1 MIAQFVSINEPAEV
15 CSPHGPLSIA
25 APANCYSLTLFTQ
38 RWKEV
43 RDFYVDLLN
52 AEVMSEHPGRYCEMK
67 LAGIPLCLHSADQGE
82 TVSYLHLYIAL
93 PNRTRVMRELQNRG
107 IIITKTGPYV
117 NFRDPEGRVIK
128 LSDDSSMVA

>member
-1 MIAQFVSINEPAEV
+1 MIAQFASTNDPAESL
-15 CSPHGPLSIA
+15 SPLAPRVIA
-25 APANCYSLTLFTQ
+25 APASCYSLTLFTQ

-43 RDFYVDLLN
+43 RDFYVDLLD
-52 AEVMSEHPGRYCEMK
+52 AEVMSERPGRYCEMK
-67 LAGIPLCLHSADQGE
+67 LAGIPLCLRSADQGE

-107 IIITKTGPYV
+107 IVITKTGPYV

-128 LSDDSSMVA
+128 LSDDPSVVE